1 MTPPDCQISEQ
12 RSCHSANSRAPSR
25 SVRILAVLL
34 LTSAAVALADES
46 RVPEQPQPEQAP
58 VLISPT
64 AIGDL
69 EYRPGRGLRIGD
81 TGFTL
86 GGYSTVGVSRLE
98 GDKGR
103 FGIDDL
109 DLFVFFDPTP
119 YLHFFSD
126 TSFQHILDLDDT
138 GGGGTTQSET
148 SIERLYGD
156 LNLNDRA
163 NFRVGK
169 FLTPVGRWNQ
179 IPAEPLTWTTSRPLV
194 TMRPF
199 DEHTAGAAFWGSL
212 FPTDASLTYEVYGQ
226 FFDPLTSTTSISQAD
241 DSVGARL
248 DLSTLAGWS
257 LGGSYYAFTRHGE
270 WNQLGG
276 ADAFWQHGRWEVSS
290 EVLAGHGDPDGQRI
304 FGLYLQGVV
313 ELFHGVHGV
322 ARYEYYDPGA
332 NHAAVD
338 LYDVGLAWRPLSILI
353 LKADYLVA
361 NVSSEF
367 ASPGFRASFALL
379 F

>member
-1 MTPPDCQISEQ
+1 MTASDFQISEQ
-12 RSCHSANSRAPSR
+12 MPCHRDRPKAPLR
-25 SVRILAVLL
+25 FARIAAALL
-34 LTSAAVALADES
+34 LAASCAAFAEGGGK
-46 RVPEQPQPEQAP
+46 PELPQPEQTP
-58 VLISPT
+58 ILISPT

-98 GDKGR
+98 GAHGQI
-103 FGIDDL
+103 GLDDL

-126 TSFQHILDLDDT
+126 TAFQHVFDLDDS
-138 GGGGTTQSET
+138 GGGGTSQAQT
-148 SIERLYGD
+148 SIERLYGE
-156 LNLNDRA
+156 LNLSDRA
-163 NFRVGK
+163 NLRVGK
-169 FLTPVGRWNQ
+169 FLTPVGLWNQ
-179 IPAEPLTWTTSRPLV
+179 IPAQPLTWTTSRPLV

-199 DEHTAGAAFWGSL
+199 DEHVAGGAFWGSL
-212 FPTDASLTYEVYGQ
+212 FPTDASLTYEAYGQ

-241 DSVGARL
+241 KSVGARL
-248 DLSTLAGWS
+248 DFSTLGGWS
-257 LGGSYYAFTRHGE
+257 IGGSYFAFTRHDE

-276 ADAFWQHGRWEVSS
+276 ADLFWQHDRWEVSS
-290 EVLAGHGDPDGQRI
+290 EVLAGHGDPAGQRI
-304 FGLYLQGVV
+304 FGCYLQGVV
-313 ELFHGVHGV
+313 ELFAGVHAI

-332 NHAAVD
+332 NHAGID
-338 LYDVGLAWRPLSILI
+338 LYDAGLAWRPFSILI
-353 LKADYLVA
+353 LKADYVAA
-361 NVSSEF
+361 NVSSSF